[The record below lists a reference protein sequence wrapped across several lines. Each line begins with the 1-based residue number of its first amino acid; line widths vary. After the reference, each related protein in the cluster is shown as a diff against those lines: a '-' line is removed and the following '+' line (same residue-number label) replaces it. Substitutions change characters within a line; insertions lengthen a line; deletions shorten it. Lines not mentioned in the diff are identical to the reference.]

1 MNAALLS
8 ADREGCLRELWGKV
22 RHHKKRG
29 INLLDEFAIGFR
41 LVTDALP
48 FGVVL
53 EGFPV
58 GCGGFAAGM
67 RQDVN
72 EGLALERFVGGR
84 PVCHVLDTVLFEEF
98 YGVLAKAAEQVI
110 ELALESVIDA

>member
-1 MNAALLS
+1 MTAALLS
-8 ADREGCLRELWGKV
+8 ADCEDYLKELWRKV
-22 RHHKKRG
+22 RHHEKRG
-29 INLLDEFAIGFR
+29 IDLLDEFAVGFR

-48 FGVVL
+48 FGIVL

-84 PVCHVLDTVLFEEF
+84 PVSHVPDTVLFEEF
-98 YGVLAKAAEQVI
+98 YGVLAKAAEKIV
-110 ELALESVIDA
+110 EL